1 MDKSLFQVPRM
12 DCAAEENLVRMQL
25 DGMKAVR
32 SLGFDL
38 SARKVTVYHEGGLG
52 EIESALKQ
60 LGLGSKLV
68 ETSETDE
75 AAPESTQQ
83 RRLLWVVLLI
93 NFSFFILELTF
104 GFISGSM
111 GLVADSLDNLSD
123 ALVYGLSLLVV
134 GATITRKKMVARWSG
149 YLQLIL
155 AGLGIVEVM
164 RRFVGTEAL
173 PASGTMI
180 VVSVLTLIA
189 NSVCLYL
196 LQRSKDRE
204 AHMQASLIFTSND
217 IIINL
222 GVISAAVLVG
232 WLDSRMPDLIVGAIV
247 FVVVTLGAVRILRLA
262 R

>member
-1 MDKSLFQVPRM
+1 M
-12 DCAAEENLVRMQL
+12 DCAAEESLVRMQL
-25 DGMKAVR
+25 DGMAAVK
-32 SLGFDL
+32 SLEFDL
-38 SARKVTVYHEGGLG
+38 SSRKVAVYHEGQLG
-52 EIESALKQ
+52 EIESALGQ
-60 LGLGSKLV
+60 LGLGSRLL
-68 ETSETDE
+68 ETEPTGEAVPET
-75 AAPESTQQ
+75 TQQ
-83 RRLLWVVLLI
+83 RRLLWAVLLI
-93 NFSFFILELTF
+93 NGSFFVLELTF

-134 GATITRKKMVARWSG
+134 GTTLTRKKMIARWSG

-155 AGLGIVEVM
+155 AVLGIVEVT
-164 RRFVGTEAL
+164 RRFFGTEAL

-180 VVSVLTLIA
+180 VVSALTLIA

-247 FVVVTLGAVRILRLA
+247 FVVVTSGAVRILRLA
-262 R
+262 G

>member
-1 MDKSLFQVPRM
+1 M
-12 DCAAEENLVRMQL
+12 
-25 DGMKAVR
+25 
-32 SLGFDL
+32 
-38 SARKVTVYHEGGLG
+38 
-52 EIESALKQ
+52 
-60 LGLGSKLV
+60 

-75 AAPESTQQ
+75 AAPESAQQ

-93 NFSFFILELTF
+93 NFSFFVLELTF
-104 GFISGSM
+104 GFISGSV

-155 AGLGIVEVM
+155 AVLGIVEVM

-189 NSVCLYL
+189 
-196 LQRSKDRE
+196 
-204 AHMQASLIFTSND
+204 
-217 IIINL
+217 
-222 GVISAAVLVG
+222 
-232 WLDSRMPDLIVGAIV
+232 
-247 FVVVTLGAVRILRLA
+247 VVPNA
-262 R
+262 

>member
-1 MDKSLFQVPRM
+1 M
-12 DCAAEENLVRMQL
+12 DCAAEEHLVRMKL
-25 DGMKAVR
+25 DGVAAVK
-32 SLGFDL
+32 SLDFDL
-38 SARKVTVYHEGGLG
+38 SARKVAIYHEGQLG
-52 EIESALKQ
+52 EIESAIGQ
-60 LGLGSKLV
+60 LGLGSRLV
-68 ETSETDE
+68 ETGETDE
-75 AAPESTQQ
+75 AVPETTQQ
-83 RRLLWVVLLI
+83 RRVLWAVLLI
-93 NFSFFILELTF
+93 NFSFFVLELTF

-134 GATITRKKMVARWSG
+134 GATLTRKKMIARWSG
-149 YLQLIL
+149 YLQLTL
-155 AGLGIVEVM
+155 AVLGIVEVT
-164 RRFVGTEAL
+164 RRFVGTETL

-180 VVSVLTLIA
+180 VVSALTLIA

-232 WLDSRMPDLIVGAIV
+232 WLDSRTPDLIVGAIV
-247 FVVVTLGAVRILRLA
+247 FVVVTSGAVRILRLA